1 MSSGSFIDRRSGGDR
16 RRFVDRRQGAERRA
30 GADRRGTTQVVGDRR
45 QSENG
50 GLRLGGEPLPSSS
63 SVIAF
68 DNFGRWGVLLA
79 DLVAGFYTACLD
91 RNAWPAV
98 LGKLSETVRADACA
112 LAVHDLASGHGR
124 IEEATGI
131 DPAFIQSYAE
141 SFAQFNPW
149 LAAADRLP
157 GPGGVR
163 TGQMLADD
171 ADVIAS
177 PFYTEWAQPQNL
189 FHHLFGVVD
198 IDGSIVNLL
207 MMARSQ
213 EKGAFWEDDVTLMGR
228 LLPHL
233 RQGLRAGHILRR
245 AQEMGRV
252 HAHALDVLPIG
263 VIVVSTIGRV
273 LFANRLAR
281 DILASE
287 QAFYTGNNG
296 LGLKLPTGRV
306 LFRDLLAST
315 TLRPTADMAGEI
327 QAISVPRE
335 GDRRPMT
342 LLALA
347 ADTDPIARD
356 FDDPAAIIYIGDP
369 ERPSD
374 IDPKRLIRLYG
385 LSRAEARV
393 AVQLAKGQRLE
404 QVAEALGLTYETVRK
419 HLKQIFGKTLT
430 DRQAELVRTLALG
443 PSGLRF

>member
-1 MSSGSFIDRRSGGDR
+1 MSSGTFIDRRSGGDR

-30 GADRRGTTQVVGDRR
+30 GSDRRGTTPAVDRR
-45 QSENG
+45 QADNG
-50 GLRLGGEPLPSSS
+50 VPRLSGDSFPSTGSA
-63 SVIAF
+63 IAL

-98 LGKLSETVRADACA
+98 LGKLSETVHADACA

-131 DPAFIQSYAE
+131 DPAFIASYAD

-149 LAAADRLP
+149 LASPDRLP

-171 ADVIAS
+171 ADVVAS
-177 PFYTEWAQPQNL
+177 SFYTEWAQPQNL

-198 IDGSIVNLL
+198 IDGNVVNLL
-207 MMARSQ
+207 MMARSK
-213 EKGAFWEDDVTLMGR
+213 EKGAFWEDDVTLMAR

-287 QAFYTGNNG
+287 QSFYTGNNG

-315 TLRPTADMAGEI
+315 TLRPSVDMAGEI

-347 ADTDPIARD
+347 VDSDPIARD

-369 ERPSD
+369 ERPSEV
-374 IDPKRLIRLYG
+374 DPKRLIRLYG

>member
-1 MSSGSFIDRRSGGDR
+1 M
-16 RRFVDRRQGAERRA
+16 DRRQGAERRA
-30 GADRRGTTQVVGDRR
+30 GSERRGCLQIPDRR
-45 QSENG
+45 QSDNG
-50 GLRLGGEPLPSSS
+50 GQRAGDAYPSATSI
-63 SVIAF
+63 VAV
-68 DNFGRWGVLLA
+68 DNFGRWGILLA

-91 RNAWPAV
+91 RGAWPAV
-98 LGKLSETVRADACA
+98 LGKMSETVRADACA
-112 LAVHDLASGHGR
+112 LAVHDLASGRGR

-131 DPAFIQSYAE
+131 DPAFIESYAE
-141 SFAQFNPW
+141 NYARFNPW
-149 LAAADRLP
+149 LASADHLP

-163 TGQMLADD
+163 TGQMLVDD
-171 ADVIAS
+171 ADFVS
-177 PFYTEWAQPQNL
+177 GPFYSEWAEPQNL

-198 IDGSIVNLL
+198 IDGSVVNVL
-207 MMARSQ
+207 MMARAK
-213 EKGAFWEDDVTLMGR
+213 EKGAFWEDDVALMGR

-233 RQGLRAGHILRR
+233 RQGLRAGGILRR

-252 HAHALDVLPIG
+252 HAHALDILPIG
-263 VIVVSTIGRV
+263 VMIVSSIGRV

-281 DILASE
+281 DILATEPS
-287 QAFYTGNNG
+287 FYTGNSG
-296 LGLKLPTGRV
+296 LGLKLATGRV
-306 LFRDLLAST
+306 LFRDILAST
-315 TLRPTADMAGEI
+315 TLHSTTDAAGEI

-335 GDRRPMT
+335 VPRRPMT
-342 LLALA
+342 LLAIA
-347 ADTDPIARD
+347 ADTDPITRD
-356 FDDPAAIIYIGDP
+356 FDDPAAIIFVGDP
-369 ERPSD
+369 ERPSE

>member
-1 MSSGSFIDRRSGGDR
+1 MSSGTFIDRRSGDDR
-16 RRFVDRRQGAERRA
+16 RSIVDRRQGAERRA
-30 GADRRGTTQVVGDRR
+30 GAERRGGTQIIDRR
-45 QSENG
+45 QSEYAGQRN
-50 GLRLGGEPLPSSS
+50 GGEPYLPA
-63 SVIAF
+63 VAI

-91 RNAWPAV
+91 REAWPAV

-112 LAVHDLASGHGR
+112 IAIHDLASGRGR
-124 IEEATGI
+124 IEESTGI
-131 DPAFIQSYAE
+131 DPAFVASYAE
-141 SFAQFNPW
+141 TFARYNPW
-149 LAAADRLP
+149 LASMDRLP

-171 ADVIAS
+171 AEVLTS
-177 PFYTEWAQPQNL
+177 PFYAEWAEPQNL

-198 IDGSIVNLL
+198 IDGSVINLL
-207 MMARSQ
+207 MMARSKD
-213 EKGAFWEDDVTLMGR
+213 KGAFWEDDVTLMGR

-233 RQGLRAGHILRR
+233 RQGLRAGGILRR

-263 VIVVSTIGRV
+263 VIVVSAIGRV

-281 DILASE
+281 DILATE
-287 QAFYTGNNG
+287 PAFDTGNNG
-296 LGLKLPTGRV
+296 LGLKLASGRV
-306 LFRDLLAST
+306 LFRDVLAST
-315 TLRPTADMAGEI
+315 TLHPAADLTGEI

-347 ADTDPIARD
+347 ADSDPITRD
-356 FDDPAAIIYIGDP
+356 FDDPAAIVFIGDP